1 MSKENSHGTFRMQ
14 GLLRGRSHLCRPRRR
29 SRYSAPPEE
38 GEEYSDPEDYE
49 DDLGSG
55 SIGRDEAGR
64 KKVGRPIAYKGD
76 PNSPHLTEDERRR
89 IKRCAAGSDMP
100 QCCCCSI

>member
-1 MSKENSHGTFRMQ
+1 MQ
-14 GLLRGRSHLCRPRRR
+14 PCRPRRR
-29 SRYSAPPEE
+29 SKYSAAADAEE
-38 GEEYSDPEDYE
+38 GDLYSDPEDYE

-55 SIGRDEAGR
+55 SMGRDEGGR

-89 IKRCAAGSDMP
+89 IKR
-100 QCCCCSI
+100 